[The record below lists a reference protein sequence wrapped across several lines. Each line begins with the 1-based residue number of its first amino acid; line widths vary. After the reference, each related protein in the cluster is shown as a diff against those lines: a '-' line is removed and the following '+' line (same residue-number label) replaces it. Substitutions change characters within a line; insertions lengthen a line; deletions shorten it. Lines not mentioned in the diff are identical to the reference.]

1 MDTVHVS
8 TSLLSTGKRTLSKSI
23 AFGVAMLFAMLIV
36 SMAAQ
41 AQTTTPTTLSKPKLV
56 VTPMDAARFYGDAN
70 PAFTGIVTGLAKGD
84 TITVTYS
91 TVATS
96 TSAVGDY
103 QIVATLN
110 DPDNHLANYTVTV
123 NTGTLSI
130 APAPLAVVADDLT
143 RTQSQPN
150 PASFT
155 GKITGVKNG
164 EAITASFAST
174 AVSGSAPGTYPIVST
189 LKADAATL
197 KNYAVTVSDGT
208 LTITP

>member
-8 TSLLSTGKRTLSKSI
+8 TSLLFTRKRTPLKSVTL
-23 AFGVAMLFAMLIV
+23 GVATLLAMLIV
-36 SMAAQ
+36 PMAAP
-41 AQTTTPTTLSKPKLV
+41 AQTTSTTKPKLV
-56 VTPMDAARFYGDAN
+56 VTPLNAARFYGDPN
-70 PAFTGIVTGLAKGD
+70 PQFAGVVTGLAKND

-91 TVATS
+91 TTAIA

-110 DPDNHLANYTVTV
+110 DPDHHLGNYLVTV
-123 NTGTLSI
+123 NTATLSI
-130 APAPLAVVADDLT
+130 APAPLSIVADDLT
-143 RTQSQPN
+143 RGQNQPN

-155 GKITGVKNG
+155 GTVTGVKNG
-164 EAITASFAST
+164 EGITASFASN

-189 LKADAATL
+189 LKADLSTL

>member
-1 MDTVHVS
+1 
-8 TSLLSTGKRTLSKSI
+8 
-23 AFGVAMLFAMLIV
+23 MLFAMLIV
-36 SMAAQ
+36 PMAAP
-41 AQTTTPTTLSKPKLV
+41 AQTTSVPTITKPKLV
-56 VTPMDAARFYGDAN
+56 VTPLNAARFYGDPN
-70 PAFTGIVTGLAKGD
+70 PQFTGVVTGLAKGD

-91 TVATS
+91 SAAIA

-110 DPDNHLANYTVTV
+110 DPDHHLGNYQVTV

-130 APAPLAVVADDLT
+130 APAPLAIVADDLT
-143 RTQSQPN
+143 RGQNQPN

-155 GKITGVKNG
+155 GKVTGIKNG
-164 EAITASFAST
+164 EAITASFDST

-189 LKADAATL
+189 VKADPTTL

>member
-8 TSLLSTGKRTLSKSI
+8 TSLLSTGKRTRLKSVT
-23 AFGVAMLFAMLIV
+23 FGVAMLFGMLAF
-36 SMAAQ
+36 SLGAQ
-41 AQTTTPTTLSKPKLV
+41 AQLTSTTKPKLV
-56 VTPMDAARFYGDAN
+56 VTPLNAARFYGDPN
-70 PAFTGIVTGLAKGD
+70 PQFAGIVTGLAQND

-91 TVATS
+91 TTAIA

-110 DPDNHLANYTVTV
+110 DPDHHLGNYVVTV
-123 NTGTLSI
+123 NTGTLSV
-130 APAPLAVVADDLT
+130 APAPLSIVANDLT
-143 RTQSQPN
+143 RGQNQPN

-155 GKITGVKNG
+155 GTITGVKNG
-164 EAITASFAST
+164 EAITASFDSN

-189 LKADAATL
+189 LKADPSTL
-197 KNYAVTVSDGT
+197 TNYAVTVSNGT

>member
-1 MDTVHVS
+1 M
-8 TSLLSTGKRTLSKSI
+8 LL
-23 AFGVAMLFAMLIV
+23 AMLAVPMV
-36 SMAAQ
+36 APAQ
-41 AQTTTPTTLSKPKLV
+41 ITSTTKPNLV
-56 VTPMDAARFYGDAN
+56 VTPLNAARFYGDPN
-70 PAFTGIVTGLAKGD
+70 PEFAGIVTGLAKDD

-91 TVATS
+91 SVATS

-110 DPDNHLANYTVTV
+110 DPDHHLANYVVTV

-130 APAPLAVVADDLT
+130 APAPLSIVANDLT
-143 RTQSQPN
+143 RGQNQPN
-150 PASFT
+150 PATFT
-155 GKITGVKNG
+155 GTITGVKNG
-164 EAITASFAST
+164 EAITASFDSA

-189 LKADAATL
+189 LKADPSTL

>member
-8 TSLLSTGKRTLSKSI
+8 TSLLFTRKRTPLKSVTL
-23 AFGVAMLFAMLIV
+23 GVATLLAMLIV
-36 SMAAQ
+36 PMAAP
-41 AQTTTPTTLSKPKLV
+41 AQTTSTTKPKLV
-56 VTPMDAARFYGDAN
+56 VTPLNAARFYGDPN
-70 PAFTGIVTGLAKGD
+70 PQFAGVVTGLAKND

-91 TVATS
+91 TTAIA

-110 DPDNHLANYTVTV
+110 DPDHHLGNYLVTV
-123 NTGTLSI
+123 NTATLSI
-130 APAPLAVVADDLT
+130 APAPLSIVADDLT
-143 RTQSQPN
+143 RGQNQPN

-155 GKITGVKNG
+155 GTVTGVKNG
-164 EAITASFAST
+164 EAITASFASN

-189 LKADAATL
+189 LKADLSTL

>member
-1 MDTVHVS
+1 MHIVHVS
-8 TSLLSTGKRTLSKSI
+8 TSLLPTGKRTRPKFTTTGL
-23 AFGVAMLFAMLIV
+23 AMVLAMLAV
-36 SMAAQ
+36 SMAAH
-41 AQTTTPTTLSKPKLV
+41 AQTKPNLV
-56 VTPMDAARFYGDAN
+56 VTPRNAARFYGEIN
-70 PAFTGIVTGLAKGD
+70 PEFTGIITGLASGD

-91 TVATS
+91 TVATP

-103 QIVATLN
+103 QIIATLN
-110 DPDNHLANYTVTV
+110 DPDNHLGNYQVTV

-130 APAPLAVVADDLT
+130 APAPLSVVADDLT

-155 GKITGVKNG
+155 GKVTGVRNG
-164 EAITASFAST
+164 EAISASFDCT
-174 AVSGSAPGTYPIVST
+174 AVNGSAPGSYPIVST

-197 KNYAVTVSDGT
+197 TNYAVTVSNGT

>member
-8 TSLLSTGKRTLSKSI
+8 TSLLFTRKRTPLKSVTL
-23 AFGVAMLFAMLIV
+23 GVATLLAMLIV
-36 SMAAQ
+36 PMAAQ
-41 AQTTTPTTLSKPKLV
+41 AQPTSTTKPKLV
-56 VTPMDAARFYGDAN
+56 VTPLNAARFYGDPN
-70 PAFTGIVTGLAKGD
+70 PQFAGIVTGLAKND

-91 TVATS
+91 TTAIA

-110 DPDNHLANYTVTV
+110 DPDHHLGNYLVTV

-130 APAPLAVVADDLT
+130 APAPLSIVADDLT
-143 RTQSQPN
+143 RGQNQPN

-155 GKITGVKNG
+155 GTVTGVKNG
-164 EAITASFAST
+164 EAITASFASN

-189 LKADAATL
+189 LKADLSTL

>member
-1 MDTVHVS
+1 MDIVHVS
-8 TSLLSTGKRTLSKSI
+8 TSLLSTGKRTHLKFTTGL
-23 AFGVAMLFAMLIV
+23 AMVLAMLAV

-41 AQTTTPTTLSKPKLV
+41 AQTKPSLV
-56 VTPMDAARFYGDAN
+56 VTPRNAARFYGEIN
-70 PAFTGIVTGLAKGD
+70 PEFTGIVTGLASGD

-91 TVATS
+91 TVATP

-103 QIVATLN
+103 QIIATLN
-110 DPDNHLANYTVTV
+110 DPDNHLGNYVVTV

-130 APAPLAVVADDLT
+130 APAPLSIVADDLT
-143 RTQSQPN
+143 RSQTQPN

-155 GKITGVKNG
+155 GKVTGVKNG
-164 EAITASFAST
+164 EAISASFDCT
-174 AVSGSAPGTYPIVST
+174 AVNGSAPGSYPIVST

-197 KNYAVTVSDGT
+197 TNYAVTVSNGT

>member
-1 MDTVHVS
+1 MDNVHVS
-8 TSLLSTGKRTLSKSI
+8 TSLLSTGKRTRLKFATS
-23 AFGVAMLFAMLIV
+23 GLAMLLAMLAV

-41 AQTTTPTTLSKPKLV
+41 AQLTTSFSKPKLV
-56 VTPMDAARFYGDAN
+56 VTPMNAARFYGDPN
-70 PAFTGIVTGLAKGD
+70 PQFTGIVTGLAKGD

-91 TVATS
+91 SAATP

-103 QIVATLN
+103 QIVATLH
-110 DPDNHLANYTVTV
+110 DPDNHLGNYSVTV

-130 APAPLAVVADDLT
+130 APAPLSIVADDLT
-143 RTQSQPN
+143 RSQSQPN

-164 EAITASFAST
+164 EAITASFGST
-174 AVSGSAPGTYPIVST
+174 AVNGSAPGTYAIVSAV
-189 LKADAATL
+189 KAAAATL
-197 KNYAVTVSDGT
+197 SNYAVTVSDGT

>member
-8 TSLLSTGKRTLSKSI
+8 TSLLFTRKRTPLKSVTL
-23 AFGVAMLFAMLIV
+23 GVATLLAMLIV
-36 SMAAQ
+36 PMAAQ
-41 AQTTTPTTLSKPKLV
+41 AQTTSTTKPKLV
-56 VTPMDAARFYGDAN
+56 VTPLNAARFYGDPN
-70 PAFTGIVTGLAKGD
+70 PQFAGVVTGLAKND

-91 TVATS
+91 TTAIA

-110 DPDNHLANYTVTV
+110 DPDHHLGNYLVTV

-130 APAPLAVVADDLT
+130 APAPLSIVADDLT
-143 RTQSQPN
+143 RGQNQPN

-155 GKITGVKNG
+155 GTVTGVKNG
-164 EAITASFAST
+164 EAITASFASN

-189 LKADAATL
+189 LKADLSTL

>member
-8 TSLLSTGKRTLSKSI
+8 TSLLFTRKRTRLKSVTL
-23 AFGVAMLFAMLIV
+23 GVATLLAMLIV
-36 SMAAQ
+36 PMAAQ
-41 AQTTTPTTLSKPKLV
+41 AQPTSTTKPKLV
-56 VTPMDAARFYGDAN
+56 VTPLNAARFYGDPN
-70 PAFTGIVTGLAKGD
+70 PQFAGVVTGLAKND

-91 TVATS
+91 TTAIA

-103 QIVATLN
+103 EIVATLN
-110 DPDNHLANYTVTV
+110 DPDHHLGNYLVTV
-123 NTGTLSI
+123 NSGTLSI
-130 APAPLAVVADDLT
+130 APAPLSIVADDLT
-143 RTQSQPN
+143 RGQNQPN

-155 GKITGVKNG
+155 GTVTGVKNG
-164 EAITASFAST
+164 EAITANFASN

-189 LKADAATL
+189 LKADLSTL

>member
-8 TSLLSTGKRTLSKSI
+8 TSFVSPTKRTFAKFTT
-23 AFGVAMLFAMLIV
+23 FGVVMLFAMLFV
-36 SMAAQ
+36 SMVAQ
-41 AQTTTPTTLSKPKLV
+41 AQITTTSVKPKLV
-56 VTPMDAARFYGDAN
+56 VTPLDAARFYGDPN
-70 PAFTGIVTGLAKGD
+70 PAFSGIVTGLAKGD

-91 TVATS
+91 SVATS

-103 QIVATLN
+103 QIVATLH
-110 DPDNHLANYTVTV
+110 DPDNHLGNYSVTV
-123 NTGTLSI
+123 NTGILSV

-143 RTQSQPN
+143 RGQNQPN
-150 PASFT
+150 LASFT

-164 EAITASFAST
+164 EAITATFDSN

-197 KNYAVTVSDGT
+197 ANYAVTVSNGT